1 MKYRVID
8 WYEGREVLYIGE
20 DRNAARKARRDRYR
34 DTDDEADVTIEELHY
49 EFDEETSE
57 PVPVWHINNVI

>member
-34 DTDDEADVTIEELHY
+34 DTDDEADVTIEELHLY
-49 EFDEETSE
+49 YDEETQQE
-57 PVPVWHINNVI
+57 GPIWVMNNTL